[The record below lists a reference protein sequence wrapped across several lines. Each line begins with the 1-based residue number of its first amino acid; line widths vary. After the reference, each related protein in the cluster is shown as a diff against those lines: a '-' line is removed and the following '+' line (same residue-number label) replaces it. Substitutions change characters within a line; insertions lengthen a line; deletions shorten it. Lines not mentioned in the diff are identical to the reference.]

1 MQFSINIFLHMSE
14 ARGCPLIAPEKQL
27 GALQEWSRRMMFSL
41 NLTQKILCIH
51 FFGSHIKWGSA
62 KVSKVES

>member
-41 NLTQKILCIH
+41 NVAILIYGFH
-51 FFGSHIKWGSA
+51 KKSGASIFFG
-62 KVSKVES
+62 